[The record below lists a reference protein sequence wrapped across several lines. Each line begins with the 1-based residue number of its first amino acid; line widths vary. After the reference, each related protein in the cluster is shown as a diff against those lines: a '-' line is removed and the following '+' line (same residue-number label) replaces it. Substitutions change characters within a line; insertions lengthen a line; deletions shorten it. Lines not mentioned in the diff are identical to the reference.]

1 MGVVDVLKEI
11 LALAIKKKDDVI
23 FQLRTKISAEKKI
36 SHNFCDDAIYFY
48 LFISNFKEIN
58 NNFKKE
64 KVHAF

>member
-36 SHNFCDDAIYFY
+36 SDNFCNAIYFY
-48 LFISNFKEIN
+48 L
-58 NNFKKE
+58 
-64 KVHAF
+64 